1 MKGARH
7 MKRNL
12 SVLALLL
19 ILALLAACAGGSGGE
34 PTAAPESDT
43 AAVAAQTNESTGTP
57 ESGDSAPAAW
67 TGGEFTETASAPS
80 AFSAFSTAPAP
91 LSNAPWTS
99 AATSRAAQTTTQITT
114 PSAKKNPVV
123 YFTSAISPAGLMA
136 VYKALGVTPAG
147 NIAIKVSTGEPPNS
161 NYLRGELIGDFTRA
175 LDGTI
180 VECNTAY
187 GGSRSSD
194 AKHIQV
200 AKDHGF
206 YDMTPKG
213 FDLLDA
219 GKNSLALPVVGGEV
233 LKENYVGAHFANYD
247 YFVVLSH
254 FKGHAMGGYGG
265 AIKNIS
271 IGLGSK
277 QGKCWIHTG
286 GKSKLIM
293 LGLNQNKFLMSMA
306 EAGKSVVDSLNGNIL
321 FINVMNRL
329 SVDCDCVGNPAE
341 PDMHDIGILASFDPV
356 AVDKACVDLVR
367 ADPDGAP
374 LMQRIDSKNGTL
386 TYIHGAKIGLGSMEY
401 KLVDIDD

>member
-1 MKGARH
+1 

-19 ILALLAACAGGSGGE
+19 ILALLAGCAAGGGSGD
-34 PTAAPESDT
+34 PTGAPEG
-43 AAVAAQTNESTGTP
+43 AAIAAAAQT
-57 ESGDSAPAAW
+57 SGNS
-67 TGGEFTETASAPS
+67 TETPS
-80 AFSAFSTAPAP
+80 AT
-91 LSNAPWTS
+91 APWTS
-99 AATSRAAQTTTQITT
+99 AATSWAAQSSGEFTTTAPFTKAPWTNAVTSRAAQTTTPSVEKT
-114 PSAKKNPVV
+114 PMV
-123 YFTSAISPAGLMA
+123 YFTSDISPKGLMA
-136 VYKALGVTPAG
+136 VYEALGAAPKG

-161 NYLRGELIGDFTRA
+161 NYLRAELIGDFARF
-175 LDGTI
+175 LDGTF
-180 VECNTAY
+180 VENNTAY

-194 AKHIQV
+194 AAHLQV

-206 YDMTPKG
+206 ADMTPKG

-219 GKNSLALPVVGGEV
+219 GKNSLSLPVVGGEI
-233 LKENYVGAHFANYD
+233 LKENFVGAHFANYD
-247 YFVVLSH
+247 YYVVLSH

-271 IGLGSK
+271 IGLASK

-293 LGLNQNKFLMSMA
+293 LGLNQNNFLKSMA
-306 EAGKSVVDSLNGNIL
+306 EAGKSVVDSLDGNIL

-329 SVDCDCVGNPAE
+329 SVDCDCVGSPAE

-367 ADPDGAP
+367 ADPEGAS
-374 LMQRIDSKNGTL
+374 LMKRIDSKNGTL
-386 TYIHGAKIGLGSMEY
+386 AYIHGAKIGLGSLDY
-401 KLVDIDD
+401 RLVNIDD